1 MVRTEY
7 RVVGERACYLL
18 TGLDSRYRAAAR
30 GLGFGERGDELARYF
45 PADSPGLG
53 PIYANFARHAEDL
66 LAQKAGVRPVPWA
79 GALERL
85 LGRLAGQSLTWYLV
99 GSAAL
104 AVRGLDVAPGDIDIV
119 ADGAAA
125 RQLGEL
131 LWDDLIEPFV
141 PVQGWVCDWFGR
153 AFLGA
158 CVDCVCGV
166 DARADRPFVSDFGPA
181 AASRLETVAWRG
193 HQLRVP
199 PLDLHLAASER
210 RGRARTTELIRRAL
224 RA

>member
-1 MVRTEY
+1 MRIEY
-7 RVVGERACYLL
+7 RVVGKEACFVLA
-18 TGLDSRYRAAAR
+18 GVDAGYREAVR
-30 GLGFGERGDELARYF
+30 GLGFGERGEELARCF

-66 LAQKAGVRPVPWA
+66 LAQKAGARPVPWA
-79 GALERL
+79 EALERFL
-85 LGRLAGQSLTWYLV
+85 RRVAGQPVAWYLV

-104 AVRGLDVAPGDIDIV
+104 AVRGLDVAPGDVDIV

-125 RQLGEL
+125 RLLGEL
-131 LWDDLIEPFV
+131 LRDDLIEPFV
-141 PVQGWVCDWFGR
+141 PVRGWVCDWFGR

-166 DARADRPFVSDFGPA
+166 DARADRPFISDFGPTA
-181 AASRLETVAWRG
+181 ARRLETVAWRG

-199 PLDLHLAASER
+199 PLDLHLAVSER
-210 RGRARTTELIRRAL
+210 RGRVGTAELIRRAL
-224 RA
+224 GA